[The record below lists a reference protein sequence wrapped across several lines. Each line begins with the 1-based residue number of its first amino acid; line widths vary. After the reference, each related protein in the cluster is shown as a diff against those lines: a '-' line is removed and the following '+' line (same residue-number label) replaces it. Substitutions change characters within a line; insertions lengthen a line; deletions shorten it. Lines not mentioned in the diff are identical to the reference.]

1 MSIEFLIC
9 LGTLFFLA
17 GIGAPIAYAILVASI
32 AYLFAAGQGIGIAGK
47 VLMDGLY
54 QSFILLAVPLFIVAA
69 NIMNAG
75 TISDR
80 LLSFCVALVGR
91 FRGGLGH
98 VNIVASLIFSGM
110 SGSAV
115 ADAAGIGK
123 IIIQMMTKSGHYTR
137 GYAAAITA
145 ASATIGPIIP
155 PSIPMVLYALV
166 SNTSIGY
173 LFLGGIIPGLLMG
186 SVLMGMNTYLS
197 HRRSFA
203 LEEPVP
209 LSQLP
214 LRTAKAFPALLMPA
228 ILLYG
233 IYGGVTTPTEAAAV
247 AAFYALMLA
256 AFFYRALNFSTLYNI
271 LVDSARS
278 SAAVGLVIGGAL
290 ILNYVVASENI
301 PSLLA
306 QRLVGLDIDPLLFL
320 LGVNLLLLLLGC
332 VLDATTI
339 ILVIIPL
346 FLPTCRELGID
357 LVHFGVVAIVNC
369 MIGLITPPYGMLLFV
384 LNAVTRIK
392 LSEIIHEIW
401 PFLVAL
407 MIALLGLVLFP
418 ELVLW
423 LPRLFGYAG

>member
-145 ASATIGPIIP
+145 ASATIGPIMP

-197 HRRSFA
+197 HRRRFA

-271 LVDSARS
+271 LIESARS

-306 QRLVGLDIDPLLFL
+306 QRFVGLDIDPLLFL

-423 LPRLFGYAG
+423 LPRLFGYAS

>member
-1 MSIEFLIC
+1 MI
-9 LGTLFFLA
+9 A
-17 GIGAPIAYAILVASI
+17 GIGMPIAYAILLGAML
-32 AYLFAAGQGIGIAGK
+32 YMFAAGQDIGLAGK

-54 QSFILLAVPLFIVAA
+54 NSYILLAVPLFIVAA

-98 VNIVASLIFSGM
+98 VNVVASLIFSGM

-123 IIIQMMTKSGHYTR
+123 IIIQMMTRSGHYTR

-155 PSIPMVLYALV
+155 PSIPLVLYALV

-173 LFLGGIIPGLLMG
+173 LFLGGIIPGLMMG
-186 SVLMGMNTYLS
+186 LVLMLMNTLIS
-197 HRRSFA
+197 HRREFA
-203 LEEPVP
+203 LEDPVP
-209 LSQLP
+209 LAELP
-214 LRTAKAFPALLMPA
+214 RRTVTAFPALLMPA

-247 AAFYALMLA
+247 AAFYALLLA
-256 AFFYRALNFSTLYNI
+256 ALFYRALSFRNLVDI
-271 LVDSARS
+271 LVESARS

-301 PSLLA
+301 PNLLA
-306 QRLVGLDIDPLLFL
+306 AQLVGLDVHPLLFL
-320 LGVNLLLLLLGC
+320 LSVNLLLLLLGC
-332 VLDATTI
+332 LLDATTI

-346 FLPTCRELGID
+346 FLPSCRELGID
-357 LVHFGVVAIVNC
+357 LVHFGVIAVINC

-384 LNAVTRIK
+384 INAVTQIP
-392 LSEIIHEIW
+392 LAEIIREIW
-401 PFLVAL
+401 LFLAVLVVAL
-407 MIALLGLVLFP
+407 GVMIRFP
-418 ELVLW
+418 DLVLW
-423 LPRLFGYAG
+423 LPRVFGYAG